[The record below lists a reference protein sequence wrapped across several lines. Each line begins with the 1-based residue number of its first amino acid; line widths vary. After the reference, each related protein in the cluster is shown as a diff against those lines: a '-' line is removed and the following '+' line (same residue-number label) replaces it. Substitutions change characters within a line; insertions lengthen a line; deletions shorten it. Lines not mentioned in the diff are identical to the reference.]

1 MSYSVTLWLVNE
13 TPESPKCLTNL
24 VKVVVCRNWLMLV
37 KLYSHLNGVKGVAS
51 SNPATPTRYANG
63 LQLTL

>member
-13 TPESPKCLTNL
+13 TLESPKYLTNL
-24 VKVVVCRNWLMLV
+24 VKLVVFRNRLMV
-37 KLYSHLNGVKGVAS
+37 AKLYSHLNWVQGVAS
-51 SNPATPTRYANG
+51 SNPATPTNYANG